1 MRVTGVAEAPQVTT
15 GGISTRAPDDDV
27 TPRRPLILRILVRP
41 AAYRHPRAYG
51 GACLAAGLWVFVLG
65 VILCSYGFWWG
76 ALLIAV
82 AALELW
88 IAYHL
93 LVAPLPQRVR
103 ELEQTR
109 AHLVDDSAARLRRI
123 ERDLH
128 DGAQAQM
135 VAVAMKLGLATKKL
149 GGMVDGTGQGDLDGV
164 LELVVAAHRG
174 AKDAITELRDLA
186 RGIHPPVLNQGL
198 GPALST
204 LAARSDLPV
213 ELVVDLPERPSA
225 AIETIAYFCAAE
237 LLANVAKHS
246 GARHARLEAVH
257 VPGLLR
263 IQVSDDGT
271 GGARV
276 EARGGLAGL
285 AERVRTV
292 DGRLQLSSPPG
303 GPTVVAAELPSH
315 A

>member
-1 MRVTGVAEAPQVTT
+1 MWVSGVAKAPQVT
-15 GGISTRAPDDDV
+15 GGIPMRAPNDDV
-27 TPRRPLILRILVRP
+27 TPRRPLIMRILVRRG
-41 AAYRHPRAYG
+41 AYRHPRAYG
-51 GACLAAGLWVFVLG
+51 GACLAAGLWLFLLG
-65 VILCSYGFWWG
+65 VILCCYGFWWG
-76 ALLIAV
+76 APLIAV

-88 IAYHL
+88 VAYHL
-93 LVAPLPQRVR
+93 LLAPLPQRVR
-103 ELEQTR
+103 ELEQAR
-109 AHLVDDSAARLRRI
+109 AHVVDDSAARLRRI

-149 GGMVDGTGQGDLDGV
+149 GGMTDGTGQTDLDRV
-164 LELVVAAHRG
+164 LELVAAAHRG
-174 AKDAITELRDLA
+174 AKEAITELRDLA
-186 RGIHPPVLNQGL
+186 RGIHPPVLDNGL

-213 ELVVDLPERPSA
+213 ELVMNLPERPSA
-225 AIETIAYFCAAE
+225 AIETIAYFCTAE

-246 GARHARLEAVH
+246 GARHATLEAVH

-263 IQVSDDGT
+263 VRVSDDGC
-271 GGARV
+271 GGARI

-285 AERVRTV
+285 AERVRAV
-292 DGRLQLSSPPG
+292 DGRLHLSSPPG
-303 GPTVVAAELPSH
+303 GPTVVAVELPSH